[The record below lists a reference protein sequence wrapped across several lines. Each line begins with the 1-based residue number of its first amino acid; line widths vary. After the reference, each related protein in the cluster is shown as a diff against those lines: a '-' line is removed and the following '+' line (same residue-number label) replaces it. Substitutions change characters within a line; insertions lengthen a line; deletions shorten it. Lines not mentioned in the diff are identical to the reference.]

1 MFTYVEPPNEKIQ
14 ILVKILKVLCL
25 FTLIIGLFK
34 FSSQKLDSSSGLY
47 FFSGLLYFLSWR
59 GLSYFYCLLNEVINI
74 SIIFYLLQ
82 EVILLSISDGQ
93 IITKWSLSNLFFR
106 KRIL

>member
-1 MFTYVEPPNEKIQ
+1 MFTYAEAPNEKTQ
-14 ILVKILKVLCL
+14 ILVRILKVMCA

-47 FFSGLLYFLSWR
+47 FFSALLYFLSWR
-59 GLSYFYCLLNEVINI
+59 GLSYFYCLFNEVINV

-82 EVILLSISDGQ
+82 
-93 IITKWSLSNLFFR
+93 
-106 KRIL
+106 